1 MLRHK
6 NIDRICAIALAA
18 TLLLT
23 CAFMGAAS
31 LGWVAAADGIG
42 YEDRLFDQ
50 SRVHTIDIVMD
61 DWDSFIEGCA
71 SEEYASCTV
80 VIDGE
85 KYSNVAIRAK
95 GNTSLSSVAA
105 YGNNRYSFKIEFD
118 HYQTGK
124 TYYGL
129 DKLCL
134 NNLIQDKTY
143 MKDYLSYT
151 LMARMGVSSPLC
163 SFVQINVNGSAW
175 GLYLAVEGI
184 EDSFLMRNYGK
195 NSGELYKPDSMS
207 FGGGRGNGA
216 DFDMDDFRE
225 KFENSDSDSTGNSS
239 FTPPDMGDMT
249 PPGGFGG
256 DGSSTPPDMNGS
268 VQADGD
274 SSSDSQTD
282 DSNADST
289 ASTDDSSTRTA
300 PDFSSTTPPD
310 GMGGGGGGG
319 KGGDMGGGMGSDD
332 VKLQYIDDDPDSY
345 SNIFDNAKADITD
358 ADKERLVASLKT
370 LSEGEDVESVV
381 DVDKVIRYFVVHN
394 FLCNGDSYT
403 GSMVHNYYLYEK
415 DGVLSM
421 IPWDYNLAFGA
432 FSSGMG
438 GTGDAAGEVNSPID
452 SPVSSGDIESRPMAA
467 WIFASEEYTE
477 LYHEIY
483 AEFIESTFTSGWF
496 EEEIER
502 VTQMIAPYVEK
513 DENGFFSYDEFV
525 TGAAALKQ
533 FCLKRAESIT
543 GQLDG
548 TIPSTSDGQ
557 SVDSSALIDA
567 SDINLDDM
575 GEFSGGGGGGNRG
588 GDMPALG
595 GGGRQGFPGGGQMGF
610 PGAAGGLESDDS
622 TDDGAMQ
629 DVNVPADGVNADA
642 ATNTSNQDSAAEQ
655 SENAQT
661 DNASAPADNAM
672 PATPQGGDMPNQP
685 PHDLLG
691 ASDGEAASDATATDE
706 TDNIQAVEATD
717 APAPDASSAAESNNE
732 QTDNAEVTASND
744 FNRGVPGDMLSNIG
758 GFPGG
763 GSASGNDYTYQIVLF
778 AGSVLV
784 LIAGLIFAWKFKSNL

>member
-6 NIDRICAIALAA
+6 NIDRICAMVLAA

-23 CAFMGAAS
+23 CGFMGAAS

-195 NSGELYKPDSMS
+195 NSGELYKPDSTS

-216 DFDMDDFRE
+216 DFDMNDFRE
-225 KFENSDSDSTGNSS
+225 KLENSDSDSTGNSS
-239 FTPPDMGDMT
+239 FTPPDMGDIALS
-249 PPGGFGG
+249 GGFSG
-256 DGSSTPPDMNGS
+256 DGSFTPPDMNGS

-282 DSNADST
+282 DSNTDST

-345 SNIFDNAKADITD
+345 SNIFDNAKTDITD

-381 DVDKVIRYFVVHN
+381 AVDKVIRYFAVHN

-432 FSSGMG
+432 FSSDMG

-452 SPVSSGDIESRPMAA
+452 SPVSSGDIESRPMVA

-502 VTQMIAPYVEK
+502 VTQMIAPYIEK

-557 SVDSSALIDA
+557 SADSSALIDA

-575 GEFSGGGGGGNRG
+575 GEFSGGGVGGNRG

-595 GGGRQGFPGGGQMGF
+595 GGGRQGFPGGRQMGF
-610 PGAAGGLESDDS
+610 PGTTGGSESDDS
-622 TDDGAMQ
+622 TGDGAMQ

-642 ATNTSNQDSAAEQ
+642 ATNTSNKDSAAEQ

-706 TDNIQAVEATD
+706 TDNVQAVEATD
-717 APAPDASSAAESNNE
+717 APAPDASSADESNNE
-732 QTDNAEVTASND
+732 QTYNAEVTASND

-763 GSASGNDYTYQIVLF
+763 GSASGNYYTYQIVLF

>member
-6 NIDRICAIALAA
+6 NIDRICAMVLAA

-23 CAFMGAAS
+23 CGFMGAAS

-207 FGGGRGNGA
+207 FGGGRGNGG

-319 KGGDMGGGMGSDD
+319 KGGDMGGGIGSDD

-345 SNIFDNAKADITD
+345 SNIFDNAKTDITD
-358 ADKERLVASLKT
+358 ADKERLIASLKT

-452 SPVSSGDIESRPMAA
+452 SPVSSGDIESRPMVA

-502 VTQMIAPYVEK
+502 VTQMIAPYVKK

-588 GDMPALG
+588 GDMP
-595 GGGRQGFPGGGQMGF
+595 
-610 PGAAGGLESDDS
+610 
-622 TDDGAMQ
+622 
-629 DVNVPADGVNADA
+629 
-642 ATNTSNQDSAAEQ
+642 
-655 SENAQT
+655 
-661 DNASAPADNAM
+661 
-672 PATPQGGDMPNQP
+672 NQP

-706 TDNIQAVEATD
+706 TDNVQAVEATD

-744 FNRGVPGDMLSNIG
+744 FNRGVPGDMLSNVG

-763 GSASGNDYTYQIVLF
+763 GGASGNDYTYQIVLF